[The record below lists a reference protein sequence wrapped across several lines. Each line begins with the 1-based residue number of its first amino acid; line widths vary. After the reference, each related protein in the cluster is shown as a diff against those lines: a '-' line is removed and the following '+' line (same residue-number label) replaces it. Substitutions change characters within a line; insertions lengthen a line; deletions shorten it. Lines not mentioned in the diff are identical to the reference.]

1 MTWCNY
7 LRGDLFKRFFSN
19 NLQTPSYIL
28 WSIQF
33 NCAPCALT
41 QWSSTSCGW
50 WMEHRLH
57 ASGIICTWQCTG
69 WCQYRAAFSHHRY
82 LESSLCLSSCWWFS
96 QDQNCTLL
104 SSAWPSVAMATL
116 SSWDWW
122 RVRKAWHS
130 LSQKNYLFTLL
141 SCLYPYRCRTFYNMR
156 DLVTLLRTCWQLN
169 MKLAVTVQFH
179 WLCWIN
185 GEMHSI
191 HTFRTDSLRCPT

>member
-1 MTWCNY
+1 MIYSKDFSAIISRRPHTFCEVYNLIAHRVRWHNGIARAVDDGWSTDFTQAGSFACDNAQAGVNTV
-7 LRGDLFKRFFSN
+7 LRFLITD
-19 NLQTPSYIL
+19 
-28 WSIQF
+28 
-33 NCAPCALT
+33 
-41 QWSSTSCGW
+41 
-50 WMEHRLH
+50 
-57 ASGIICTWQCTG
+57 
-69 WCQYRAAFSHHRY
+69 